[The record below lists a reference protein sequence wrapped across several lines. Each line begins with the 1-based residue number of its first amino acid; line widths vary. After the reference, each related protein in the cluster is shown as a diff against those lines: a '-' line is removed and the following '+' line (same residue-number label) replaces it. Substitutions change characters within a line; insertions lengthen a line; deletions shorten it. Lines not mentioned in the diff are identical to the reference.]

1 MDQLALAFTPPGIGH
16 KQPPI
21 DPIEGFNAR
30 LTATHADL
38 LERFRHLELACC
50 GQVPD
55 RIPNDENAATATDFI
70 AQCQLWLK
78 RAEAAHKQEKA
89 LFLRAGQAID
99 AFCKAR
105 CERLSAALA
114 PTVARLKTYRD
125 EVAAAEQHR
134 RKKTWEWAA
143 EKARRAFAEAEE
155 YRDQAGLL
163 FKANKATR

>member
-16 KQPPI
+16 NQPPV

-30 LTATHADL
+30 LTTTHADL
-38 LERFRHLELACC
+38 LERFHHLELAC

-55 RIPNDENAATATDFI
+55 PIPNDENAATATDFI

-78 RAEAAHKQEKA
+78 HAEAAHKQEKA
-89 LFLRAGQAID
+89 LFLRAGRAID
-99 AFCKAR
+99 AFFKAR

-125 EVAAAEQHR
+125 EVAPAE
-134 RKKTWEWAA
+134 
-143 EKARRAFAEAEE
+143 
-155 YRDQAGLL
+155 
-163 FKANKATR
+163 